1 MNLGKKTFYRV
12 AVIGC
17 GYVGLSMAV
26 LLSRQNQVIAA
37 DIDQRKVDLLNR
49 RMSPI
54 ADHDIEECLNDTY
67 LKLWENAKNY
77 DFAKASL
84 KNYSVVIARNIAIS
98 RLRSIGRY
106 SFVEAYEDETLSLEN
121 TPSPTS
127 TNPEQILITKENI
140 QTIKELL
147 MKIKGTDRKILELK
161 YFYMLD
167 SANIGKTLGLSVS
180 AVDNRM
186 YKLRKKLRLLLTQEM
201 QK

>member
-1 MNLGKKTFYRV
+1 MDKKIISLITSGDEKGLELLKNKYGK
-12 AVIGC
+12 
-17 GYVGLSMAV
+17 
-26 LLSRQNQVIAA
+26 LLHYVIAG
-37 DIDQRKVDLLNR
+37 ILK
-49 RMSPI
+49 
-54 ADHDIEECLNDTY
+54 DHDSDIEECLNDTY